1 MPERGFED
9 MIDSGVLRILD
20 ANLNRTQE
28 ALRVCEEYARFIL
41 ESKALCERWKP
52 MRHRLRE
59 AETLLRGAAGRTLES
74 CRDTAG
80 DVGTQVSAPT
90 EFARSGA
97 DAVAKANIKR
107 LQESLRVLEEY
118 GKIVSPA
125 AAVLFEEMRY
135 SIYDLEN
142 LMLAGTELR
151 KRLAAARLYVLVT
164 GKLASADALTA
175 AREAVAG
182 GADVIQLREKDMED
196 GAFYQLALMMRQIC
210 GTKAL
215 FLINDRP
222 HIAKLVR
229 ADGVHVGQGDLP
241 VNLVRRLIGQ
251 EAIVGKSTSGPE
263 IADLAVRDGVDYIG
277 VGPVFETKTKEHRA
291 PVGLEYVRWAAQNA
305 KVPYFCIGSI
315 NRNTLP
321 QVLQAGA
328 RAVAVCTGIIAA
340 KDIAAE
346 TAWYKE
352 QILAAT
358 QG

>member
-1 MPERGFED
+1 

-28 ALRVCEEYARFIL
+28 ALRVCEEYARFLL
-41 ESKALCERWKP
+41 ESAPLCERWKQ
-52 MRHRLRE
+52 MRHRLRD
-59 AETLLRGAAGRTLES
+59 AERQLRDAAGRSPES

-80 DVGTQVSAPT
+80 DVGTKISAPT
-90 EFARSGA
+90 EFARA
-97 DAVAKANIKR
+97 DAVAVVKANIKR

-118 GKIVSPA
+118 GKVVSPA
-125 AAVLFEEMRY
+125 AAALFEEMRY

-142 LMLAGTELR
+142 LMISGTELR
-151 KRLAAARLYVLVT
+151 KRLAAARLYVLIT

-182 GADVIQLREKDMED
+182 GADVIQLREKEMED
-196 GAFYQLALMMRQIC
+196 GEFYQLALMMRQVC
-210 GTKAL
+210 GTQAI
-215 FLINDRP
+215 FLVNDRP
-222 HIAKLVR
+222 HVAKLVR

-251 EAIVGKSTSGPE
+251 DKIVGKSTSNPE
-263 IADLAVRDGVDYIG
+263 LANLAVRDGVDYFA

-305 KVPYFCIGSI
+305 KIPYFCIGSI
-315 NRNTLP
+315 NRQTLP

-328 RAVAVCTGIIAA
+328 RAGAVCTGIIAA

-346 TAWYKE
+346 TAWYKQ
-352 QILAAT
+352 QILAAV
-358 QG
+358 QGGS